1 MALVLHLA
9 FGLLPSQ
16 GGKKCVLG
24 ESAFVFEY
32 LVLKMALLS
41 RGAILCSSQSQ
52 FCGLSQR
59 RRWKQRVFSI
69 RYLFADGTVHCRGFA
84 EKDSLPLSL
93 DAHRSRFMMGDPI
106 ALALHRVAGPHS
118 QPEKIKF
125 NFCCHLI
132 AWWRSAL
139 YWHSLI

>member
-1 MALVLHLA
+1 M
-9 FGLLPSQ
+9 
-16 GGKKCVLG
+16 LG

-32 LVLKMALLS
+32 LVLKMALPYV
-41 RGAILCSSQSQ
+41 GP
-52 FCGLSQR
+52 FCAAHKASFVGCHR
-59 RRWKQRVFSI
+59 DADENNGFFSI

-132 AWWRSAL
+132 A
-139 YWHSLI
+139 